1 LLFFVLENAIV
12 EIAAICKLHDDAE
25 RARLLVEKGLLVCND
40 VFVLDARENPHLVE
54 RIGLLLLGKLVYPYL
69 FKCVFLE
76 V

>member
-1 LLFFVLENAIV
+1 MLFFVLENAIV

-25 RARLLVEKGLLVCND
+25 RARLLVEKGLFVGND